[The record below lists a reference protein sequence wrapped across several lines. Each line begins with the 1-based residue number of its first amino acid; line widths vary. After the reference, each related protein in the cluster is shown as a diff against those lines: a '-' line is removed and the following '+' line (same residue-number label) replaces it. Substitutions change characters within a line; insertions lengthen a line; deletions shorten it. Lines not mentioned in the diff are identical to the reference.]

1 MKQYRVKPEYE
12 ELWGT
17 STDTVISE
25 EEVKRLATE
34 WDKPEAEL
42 LEQLEEVD
50 EMRLPWN
57 TTADR
62 LRFVQSKLG
71 LNQRELSVY
80 AGVSTRIVNQWI
92 NGTHKCSEF
101 VCELIERVAETDAK
115 ALEADEPTSKML
127 RWAVIDDR
135 GSDVFI
141 TYHGC
146 KADALRDAEKQWG
159 RLTKYEK
166 ERDCKSFSVALI
178 SCALIQRRRGS
189 QPFDQWCGADGWC
202 DADVYDTAKQY
213 K

>member
-12 ELWGT
+12 ELWNA
-17 STDTVISE
+17 STTDIITE
-25 EEVKRLATE
+25 TEVKRLAQE
-34 WDKPEAEL
+34 WDKPEEEL
-42 LEQLEEVD
+42 LEQLEEH
-50 EMRLPWN
+50 EPE
-57 TTADR
+57 TTAKR
-62 LRFVQSKLG
+62 LRAVQSKLN

-141 TYHGC
+141 TFHGC
-146 KADALRDAEKQWG
+146 KADALRDAEKQWK
-159 RLTKYEK
+159 RLTKYEREK
-166 ERDCKSFSVALI
+166 DCKAFSVSLI
-178 SCALIQRRRGS
+178 SCALIQRRKGG
-189 QPFDQWCGADGWC
+189 QPFDQWAGADGWC
-202 DADVYDTAKQY
+202 DADIYDVAKQY